1 MAKDYL
7 FEIGTEE
14 MPAHVVPRSVK
25 QLADRTR
32 KFLKENGL
40 KFKDIKTFST
50 PRRLTIL
57 VEDLAEKQDDIDEVK
72 KGPAKKIA
80 QDQDG
85 NWTKAA
91 QGFARGQGMTTDD
104 IYFEELKGTEYAY
117 VHVQKEGKKASDIL
131 LGMSDIIKAMTF
143 PTKMRWDSNDFEFV
157 RPIHWLV
164 SLFGSDV
171 IPVKILDITAG
182 RKTQGHRFLGDSVV
196 LANADDYEDALKDQF
211 VIADADER
219 KDMIVRQ
226 MNELVKKN
234 NWQVK
239 PDRDLLEEVTY
250 LVEYPTV
257 FAGSFDEK
265 YLKIPDE
272 VLITSMKDNQ
282 RYFEVY
288 DETGKLINHFIAVR
302 NGNKDY
308 LDNVISGNEK
318 VLVARLDD
326 AQFFYDEDR
335 KYPLSHFVD
344 RLKNVSF
351 HDKIGSMA
359 EKMQRVRMIGDYLA
373 KRWDLPENVV
383 KDFDRASELYKF
395 DLVTQMVGEF
405 AELQGV
411 MGMHYA
417 ELAGE
422 NKDVALAIKEHYMPL
437 TAEGELPTSEV
448 GALLSVADKFDNI
461 ITFFA
466 AGMIPTSSNDP
477 YALRRYAYGIVRILL
492 NENWSL
498 AIDKALPK
506 MVELLDGKTK
516 AKMPKT
522 SQEDE
527 EISLFIRDRIKQFLQ
542 TNNYKYDVID
552 AVLHSSQKDPSR
564 ILAAAKVLQAHH
576 DSPEFKPVVESL
588 IRIENI
594 LKKAKYKGDSVVKS
608 DLFEDNSENELY
620 LASQNLQAI
629 DNLTELYEAFVSMQK
644 VIDRYF
650 EVNMIMAKDEA
661 VKNNRL
667 AQLSQINEL
676 ATRLG
681 ALSKLVIK

>member
-1 MAKDYL
+1 MTKDYL

-14 MPAHVVPRSVK
+14 MPAHVVARSVK
-25 QLADRTR
+25 QLADRTS

-40 KFKDIKTFST
+40 EFKAIKTFST

-57 VEDLAEKQDDIDEVK
+57 VQDLAEKQADIDEVK

-80 QDQDG
+80 LDSDG
-85 NWTKAA
+85 NFTKAA
-91 QGFARGQGMTTDD
+91 QGFVRGQGMTTDD

-117 VHVQKEGKKASDIL
+117 VHVQKAGKLASDIL

-143 PTKMRWDSNDFEFV
+143 PTKMRWGSNDFEFV

-164 SLFGSDV
+164 SLFGSEV
-171 IPVKILDITAG
+171 VPVKILDITAG
-182 RKTQGHRFLGDSVV
+182 RKTMGHRFLGDSVI
-196 LANADDYEDALKDQF
+196 LANSDDYEEALKNQF
-211 VIADADER
+211 VIADAAER
-219 KDMIVRQ
+219 KTMIVNQ
-226 MNELVKKN
+226 IEALAKKN

-239 PDRDLLEEVTY
+239 LDKGLLEEVTN

-257 FAGSFDEK
+257 FAGSFDES
-265 YLKIPDE
+265 YLNIPDE

-288 DETGKLINHFIAVR
+288 DQDGKLINHFISVR
-302 NGNKDY
+302 NGNKEY
-308 LDNVISGNEK
+308 LENVISGNEK

-326 AQFFYDEDR
+326 AQFFYDEDK
-335 KYPLSHFVD
+335 KYPLSHFVA
-344 RLKNVSF
+344 RLDNVSF
-351 HDKIGSMA
+351 HDKIGSMS
-359 EKMQRVRMIGDYLA
+359 EKMKRVKLIGNYLA
-373 KRWDLPENVV
+373 KKFNLDEDVV

-422 NKDVALAIKEHYMPL
+422 NKAVSLAIKEHYMPV
-437 TAEGELPTSEV
+437 TAEGDLPTSTV
-448 GALLSVADKFDNI
+448 GALLSVADKFDTI

-466 AGMIPTSSNDP
+466 AGMIPSSSNDP

-498 AIDKALPK
+498 NIDAALPE
-506 MVELLDGKTK
+506 MVEILTGKTP
-516 AKMPKT
+516 AKMPMNK
-522 SQEDE
+522 EDDE
-527 EISLFIRDRIKQFLQ
+527 QISLFIRDRIKQFLQ

-564 ILAAAKVLQAHH
+564 ILEAAKVLQAHH
-576 DSPEFKPVVESL
+576 DSEDFKPVVESL
-588 IRIENI
+588 IRIQNI
-594 LKKAKYKGDSVVKS
+594 LKKAKFKGGVAVNSN
-608 DLFEDNSENELY
+608 LFEDASENELY
-620 LASQNLQAI
+620 LATENLQSI
-629 DNLTELYEAFVSMQK
+629 NNLTELYESFVKMQK
-644 VIDRYF
+644 IIDRYF
-650 EVNMIMAKDEA
+650 EANMIMAKDEA

-667 AQLSQINEL
+667 AQLSQINDL

-681 ALSKLVIK
+681 ALDMLVIK

>member
-1 MAKDYL
+1 
-7 FEIGTEE
+7 
-14 MPAHVVPRSVK
+14 
-25 QLADRTR
+25 
-32 KFLKENGL
+32 
-40 KFKDIKTFST
+40 
-50 PRRLTIL
+50 
-57 VEDLAEKQDDIDEVK
+57 
-72 KGPAKKIA
+72 
-80 QDQDG
+80 
-85 NWTKAA
+85 
-91 QGFARGQGMTTDD
+91 
-104 IYFEELKGTEYAY
+104 
-117 VHVQKEGKKASDIL
+117 
-131 LGMSDIIKAMTF
+131 
-143 PTKMRWDSNDFEFV
+143 
-157 RPIHWLV
+157 
-164 SLFGSDV
+164 
-171 IPVKILDITAG
+171 
-182 RKTQGHRFLGDSVV
+182 
-196 LANADDYEDALKDQF
+196 
-211 VIADADER
+211 
-219 KDMIVRQ
+219 
-226 MNELVKKN
+226 
-234 NWQVK
+234 
-239 PDRDLLEEVTY
+239 
-250 LVEYPTV
+250 
-257 FAGSFDEK
+257 
-265 YLKIPDE
+265 
-272 VLITSMKDNQ
+272 
-282 RYFEVY
+282 
-288 DETGKLINHFIAVR
+288 
-302 NGNKDY
+302 
-308 LDNVISGNEK
+308 
-318 VLVARLDD
+318 
-326 AQFFYDEDR
+326 
-335 KYPLSHFVD
+335 
-344 RLKNVSF
+344 
-351 HDKIGSMA
+351 
-359 EKMQRVRMIGDYLA
+359 
-373 KRWDLPENVV
+373 
-383 KDFDRASELYKF
+383 
-395 DLVTQMVGEF
+395 MVGEF